1 MAYYPQTDGQTERIN
16 QEVGTFLQH
25 YVNYQQDDWTEWL
38 VAVEF
43 QYNNKKHVATEQ
55 TLFELN
61 FRRHLWKD
69 NLVVQ
74 TEFPKLEEFLIGLQR
89 SWKEATK
96 SIKVAQKSM
105 KKQFDKKKRNSQGLK
120 IGDNMWL
127 ENKNIHLNRLS
138 KKLDQ
143 KRYRSFRISKN
154 ISLEAFQLELSEE

>member
-61 FRRHLWKD
+61 FRRHLWKG

-120 IGDNMWL
+120 IGDNIWL

-154 ISLEAFQLELSEE
+154 ISLEAFQL

>member
-96 SIKVAQKSM
+96 SIKAAQKSM

>member
-61 FRRHLWKD
+61 FRRHLWKG

-120 IGDNMWL
+120 IGDNIWL